1 MVGIPTAFLQ
11 CIPMLHSSRAV
22 RWLLCPSVSFQVY
35 EAICQAL
42 LHKSPQ
48 MVNLQH
54 NIARFL
60 KHCQNLMREAVIG
73 YFTMSTWTPKAFHY
87 VLSALAKSSNLC
99 VLKLFRMR
107 EFKNRLAYNIV
118 TCVTFDLNLLVLC
131 WASLTDFLP
140 IWVFLNI
147 NQLYLY
153 FNSLLHTRLGKAATK
168 APFSASDQK

>member
-1 MVGIPTAFLQ
+1 MG
-11 CIPMLHSSRAV
+11 
-22 RWLLCPSVSFQVY
+22 
-35 EAICQAL
+35 
-42 LHKSPQ
+42 
-48 MVNLQH
+48 
-54 NIARFL
+54 
-60 KHCQNLMREAVIG
+60 
-73 YFTMSTWTPKAFHY
+73 TWTPKAFHY